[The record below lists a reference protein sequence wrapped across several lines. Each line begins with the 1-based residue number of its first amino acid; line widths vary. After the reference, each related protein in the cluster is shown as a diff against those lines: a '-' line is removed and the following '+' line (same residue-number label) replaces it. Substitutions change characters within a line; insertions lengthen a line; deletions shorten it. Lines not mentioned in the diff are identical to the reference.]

1 MLSNS
6 NPKNT
11 NKDDN
16 FFEKIYK
23 GFSINEIVANRN
35 INANSEKRGAI
46 TELLITNTKR
56 SV

>member
-16 FFEKIYK
+16 FFDEIYK
-23 GFSINEIVANRN
+23 GFNINEISAK
-35 INANSEKRGAI
+35 E
-46 TELLITNTKR
+46 
-56 SV
+56 

>member
-16 FFEKIYK
+16 FFEKIYR